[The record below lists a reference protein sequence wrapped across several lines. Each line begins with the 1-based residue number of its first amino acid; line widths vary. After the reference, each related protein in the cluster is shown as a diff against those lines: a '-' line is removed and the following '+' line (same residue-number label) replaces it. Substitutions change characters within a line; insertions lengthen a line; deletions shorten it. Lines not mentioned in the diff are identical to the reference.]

1 MPPMHSARDRV
12 ICWLI
17 HLYTALGSVVALLT
31 LHAWLNDN
39 HRLAFVWMIVAVLID
54 ATDGPLARRY
64 RIRVVIPQIDGR
76 KLDDI
81 SDYANYTLIP
91 IVLLSLEDWLPQP
104 KLLWAGVPL
113 VASLF
118 TFAHTGAKE
127 KGFFRGFP
135 SYWNI
140 VVFYIAVLWQLS
152 LGMWWHKFGRAV
164 VLATILGLSILSVM
178 PVKFVYP
185 NRAPRFRA
193 FFIWGGLVW
202 LAMLSGLIWQYPHVS
217 SWLVG
222 ISLVYPVAY
231 VVLSFYLAAV
241 R

>member
-1 MPPMHSARDRV
+1 MLAMHSTRHRV
-12 ICWLI
+12 ICWFI

-31 LHAWLNDN
+31 LHAGLNDN
-39 HRLAFVWMIVAVLID
+39 YRLAFVWMIVAVLID
-54 ATDGPLARRY
+54 TTDGPLARRY
-64 RIRVVIPQIDGR
+64 DIRAVVPQIDGR

-91 IVLLSLEDWLPQP
+91 IVLLSLADWLPQP
-104 KLLWAGVPL
+104 RLLWAGVPL

-140 VVFYIAVLWQLS
+140 VVFYIAVLL
-152 LGMWWHKFGRAV
+152 HRFGSGV
-164 VLATILGLSILSVM
+164 VLATILGLSLLSVM

-185 NRAPRFRA
+185 NRAPRFYA
-193 FFIWGGLVW
+193 FFIWGGFIWLVT
-202 LAMLSGLIWQYPHVS
+202 LLGLIWQYPQRRRLVS
-217 SWLVG
+217 
-222 ISLVYPVAY
+222 
-231 VVLSFYLAAV
+231 
-241 R
+241 

>member
-1 MPPMHSARDRV
+1 MHSTRDQI
-12 ICWLI
+12 ICWFI

-31 LHAWLNDN
+31 LHAGINEN
-39 HRLAFVWMIVAVLID
+39 YRLAFAWMIVAVLID

-64 RIRVVIPQIDGR
+64 DIRAVVPQIDGS

-81 SDYANYTLIP
+81 SDYANYTLVP
-91 IVLLSLEDWLPQP
+91 IVLLSRADWLPEP
-104 KLLWAGVPL
+104 KLLWAGIPL

-118 TFAHTGAKE
+118 TFAHTRAKE

-140 VVFYIAVLWQLS
+140 VVFYVAVLL
-152 LGMWWHKFGRAV
+152 HRFGSGV
-164 VLATILGLSILSVM
+164 VLATILGLSVLSVM

-185 NRAPRFRA
+185 NRAPRFYA

-202 LAMLSGLIWQYPHVS
+202 LVMLCGLIWQYPYVS
-217 SWLVG
+217 NWLVG

-231 VVLSFYLAAV
+231 VVLSFYLSAV
-241 R
+241 K